1 MDIHFDV
8 LFGQAYGGH
17 NDYERRKATGQRFIK
32 VKIVTSSF
40 TMLTDSHMSSIFIWD

>member
-8 LFGQAYGGH
+8 LFWQAYGH
-17 NDYERRKATGQRFIK
+17 NNYERRKATGQRFTK